1 VYPDDGLDA
10 EQLLAEADH
19 RMYVNKQCHHA
30 QMVTSFGPL
39 QVNLRPA
46 GIN

>member
-1 VYPDDGLDA
+1 VYPHDGLDA

-19 RMYVNKQCHHA
+19 RMYANKQIHHA

-39 QVNLRPA
+39 KVNLQPGA
-46 GIN
+46 IN